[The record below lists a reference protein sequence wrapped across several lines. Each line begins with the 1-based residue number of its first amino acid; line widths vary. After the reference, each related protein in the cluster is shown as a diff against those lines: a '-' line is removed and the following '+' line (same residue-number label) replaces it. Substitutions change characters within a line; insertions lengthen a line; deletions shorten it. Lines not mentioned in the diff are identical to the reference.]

1 MSTRFPRSPAP
12 PIAALALVVALAT
25 TADGKDIEQT
35 ARVPGTLGQ
44 GVHLDSGQTVT
55 ISVRVDKPSA
65 LPANGRLKATWRLIK
80 PDTPRQL
87 TQDPAK
93 KPGRKKNAQGIYT
106 EPTPDWSKLLHAL
119 DPDVFTVYRAPIA
132 GTYRLE
138 VSTEQNAV
146 TLFEGGRWRETGQAP
161 LSRPAARKVAW
172 PADHT
177 VGVTIEIRDI
187 DTRPAGDRL
196 FIEAEPNDTPEQAQP
211 LALKKVTEDYSLR
224 VVGGSDDIEY
234 YDNSR
239 VGSSGD
245 DWFRLEFPGDQPR
258 LLTACL
264 SIPDQ
269 LAAARIR
276 CYAIPVGQA
285 TAAPGTLL
293 PLNNEYTE
301 GKNSNERVHQQKE
314 QHRIAINRTLKPGQV
329 YFLRVESN
337 SPGYEL
343 DLRVVR
349 PAPFSDPRQAV
360 RHGLYDHV
368 GQVDSWLA
376 NRPRGASVERR
387 IRDTGNLLGTQCMSC
402 HTQSGVWGPAIPLT
416 QGYRIRNIQ
425 LFRNLVNI
433 CYQSMRPTNKLID
446 AANNTSLAPLDLGD
460 GPAGTRVAGHS
471 VVSIERFRAARVL
484 QSKQAIRAANFILQ
498 SGDPGGINAAGPGA
512 NVGKSVVFS
521 YAGEVLFE
529 AWKATGDPKY
539 FRGLEDKARKV
550 LGVKP
555 VYSDDM
561 AHRVELL
568 KRYFPAD
575 YPAAAARVAEKETTQ
590 PKATSRVPYKG
601 HRTTA
606 EEAAKL
612 VERIDRQVTADL
624 ERLRQIQNANGT
636 WGFNPG
642 KSSDGGK
649 TWKAEGN
656 TGPEPSPTA
665 LALIAF
671 QAAGF
676 TPEDPTVKKGVEGLL
691 GLQHASGYWKGK
703 SQTGFVSTSY
713 SLHALSRLFPVKP
726 VEPKAEEFAA
736 GENEMLSETIERAR
750 RLSTTE
756 NPALVPLMSKLAGH
770 KSPLVRYWAMIG
782 LAAAP
787 ADRGV
792 APLIDGLG
800 DPVKAVR
807 EAAAWGLRQLLIDN
821 RGWKEVAAAAGSTDD
836 RTRASLARA
845 LVMRVDGVMPGIAI
859 GWDQLTS
866 LISSMMLE
874 DSHPA
879 VRAWATRASWNWWV
893 WNPPV
898 RTALNRAWIERLSR
912 PEPNELAENG
922 MRYQAHAL
930 FIANGHK
937 ANGSSQHQYAKLE
950 KLFGEIR
957 QTLEKAIQNNPA
969 VARRLSRRLV
979 AVAAT
984 FYNTSGGDGG
994 PGQMG
999 YITPG
1004 SSDLF
1009 GHAVLNYLKIVDPKL
1024 SKDRSGEAL
1033 LPVRLGLEGAA
1044 NVPHQPLQQQLI
1056 TYSLEGPEALRAV
1069 AASSVSDPRSAKFVA
1084 VPELVEPLLR
1094 QIRRGAN
1101 EPPRRPQLSDPVLK
1115 LFGRVRWVIPQN
1127 KDQQHEI
1134 LGYLAPRFPKFVT
1147 AEEIKKNSD
1156 AAKRE
1161 ELGRQMNAEWYL
1173 ATGLGDA
1180 LGRNPDLHIDMAID
1194 FLPKSFQNKLDAQ
1207 FWLPSVTWILTHK
1220 TKLPEVQVKKGQL
1233 PPIDPY
1239 AAHRTRALQLFLDQL
1254 KATADPRTRVV
1265 AVTMAQATSLRRN
1278 PEVLNALEAMLKFEK
1293 RKSVVKTARNVLS
1306 TNRKNFLKELTAAVN
1321 GEKPRKQPADKNGKP
1336 KLDAEFVADFQ
1347 FFRDYVTPEMDK
1359 VLRGDQRSCFACH
1372 GVPGRVPPLT
1382 LNPPDDAGYLP
1393 VDKLLANYR
1402 LLQFRVDL
1410 GNIEKSKL
1418 LRKPL
1423 NIQTGKEDGHQGGR
1437 RYQPMDPGYQ
1447 IIRRWVLNQK
1457 KHPAKLGLEV
1467 PAKAAP

>member
-1 MSTRFPRSPAP
+1 MSVRLRVLT
-12 PIAALALVVALAT
+12 ALLLLGPSACLAR
-25 TADGKDIEQT
+25 AGDILKS
-35 ARVPGTLGQ
+35 ARVPKPLSQ
-44 GVHLDSGQTVT
+44 EIHLDQGQAVT
-55 ISVRVDKPSA
+55 ISARIDKPSR
-65 LPANGRLKATWRLIK
+65 LPDNGRLKTAWTLLRT
-80 PDTPRQL
+80 DDPRQASD
-87 TQDPAK
+87 QPKAQPA
-93 KPGRKKNAQGIYT
+93 RKTNAEGIYT
-106 EPTPDWSKLLHAL
+106 HPTPNWSKLLHAL
-119 DPDVFTVYRAPIA
+119 DPDVFTVYRAPVA
-132 GTYRLE
+132 GNYRLQ
-138 VSTEQNAV
+138 VSTEPGEV
-146 TLFEGGRWRETGQAP
+146 KLFDGGRWREKGQAP
-161 LSRPAARKVAW
+161 FSRPVSRKVAW
-172 PADHT
+172 PADHS
-177 VGVTIEIRDI
+177 VGVTIEIHHI
-187 DTRPAGDRL
+187 DARPAGNRL

-211 LALKKVTEDYSLR
+211 LKLRTGDEDYSLR
-224 VVGGSDDIEY
+224 VVGGADDIEY

-245 DWFRLEFPGDQPR
+245 DWFRLEFPGTEPR

-269 LAAARIR
+269 IIAGRIR
-276 CYAIPVGQA
+276 CYTLPAKLA
-285 TAAPGTLL
+285 TAAPGELLTLK
-293 PLNNEYTE
+293 NEYTE
-301 GKNSNERVHQQKE
+301 GKNLNERVHQQQE

-349 PAPFSDPRQAV
+349 PAPFTDPRQAV

-471 VVSIERFRAARVL
+471 VVSIERFRAPRVL
-484 QSKQAIRAANFILQ
+484 QAKQAIRAANFILQ

-521 YAGEVLFE
+521 YAGEVLYE

-550 LGVKP
+550 LGVNP
-555 VYSDDM
+555 AYTDDM

-575 YPAAAARVAEKETTQ
+575 YPTAAKKVAAREKNRPQ
-590 PKATSRVPYKG
+590 ATSRVPYKG
-601 HRTTA
+601 HKTTPA
-606 EEAAKL
+606 EAAQL
-612 VERIDRQVTADL
+612 AERINKQVAADL
-624 ERLRQIQNANGT
+624 DRLRQIQNENGT

-642 KSSDGGK
+642 KSSDEGK
-649 TWKAEGN
+649 TWKAQGN
-656 TGPEPSPTA
+656 ISPEPSPTA

-676 TPEDPTVKKGVEGLL
+676 TSEDPTVKKGVAGLL
-691 GLQHASGYWKGK
+691 QLQHPSGYWKGK

-726 VEPKAEEFAA
+726 VKPSTSDFSA
-736 GENEMLSETIERAR
+736 GKNETLAETIDRAR
-750 RLSTTE
+750 ELSTTE
-756 NPALVPLMSKLAGH
+756 DPTLVPLMAKLAAHG
-770 KSPLVRYWAMIG
+770 SPLVRYWAMIG

-787 ADRGV
+787 SDAGI
-792 APLIDGLG
+792 AGLAGGLG

-821 RGWKEVAAAAGSTDD
+821 RGWQAVATAAGSTDD
-836 RTRASLARA
+836 RVRASLARA
-845 LVMRVDGVMPGIAI
+845 LVMRVDGVLPGIGI
-859 GWDQLTS
+859 DWDQLTT

-874 DSHPA
+874 DPHPA
-879 VRAWATRASWNWWV
+879 VRAWATRASWNWWI

-898 RTALNRAWIERLSR
+898 RTALNQAWIERLSR
-912 PEPNELAENG
+912 PEPSELAENG
-922 MRYQAHAL
+922 LRYQAHAL
-930 FIANGHK
+930 FVANGHK
-937 ANGSSQHQYAKLE
+937 ANGSRQHQYTKLDE
-950 KLFGEIR
+950 LFLDIDGV
-957 QTLEKAIQNNPA
+957 LENALEDDPA
-969 VARRLSRRLV
+969 LARRLSRRLV

-999 YITPG
+999 YITPS

-1009 GHAVLNYLKIVDPKL
+1009 GHAVLAYFDIVDPERK
-1024 SKDRSGEAL
+1024 KDRSGDDL
-1033 LPVRLGLEGAA
+1033 LPVRIGLEGAA

-1056 TYSLEGPEALRAV
+1056 EYSLKGPEALRAV
-1069 AASSVSDPRSAKFVA
+1069 AASSVSDPRSAKFAA

-1101 EPPRRPQLSDPVLK
+1101 EPPRRAQLSDPVLK

-1127 KDQQHEI
+1127 KDQQHEV
-1134 LGYLAPRFPKFVT
+1134 LGYLVPKFPKFVS
-1147 AEEIKKNSD
+1147 AEEIKQHPD
-1156 AAKRE
+1156 AAKRK
-1161 ELGRQMNAEWYL
+1161 ELGRQMDAQWYL

-1180 LGRNPDLHIDMAID
+1180 LGRNPDLHIDMALD
-1194 FLPKSFQNKLDAQ
+1194 FLPRTLQNQLDAH

-1254 KATADPRTRVV
+1254 KATADPRTRGV
-1265 AVTMAQATSLRRN
+1265 AVTMAQATALRRN

-1293 RKSVVKTARNVLS
+1293 REKVVKTARNVLS
-1306 TNRKNFLKELTAAVN
+1306 TNRKNFLKELSDAVN
-1321 GEKPRKQPADKNGKP
+1321 RETPRRQAADKNGKP
-1336 KLDAEFVADFQ
+1336 KIDSEFIADFQ
-1347 FFRDYVTPEMDK
+1347 FFRDYVAPEMNK

-1382 LNPPDDAGYLP
+1382 LNRPDDAGYLP
-1393 VDKLLANYR
+1393 VDKMLANYR
-1402 LLQFRVDL
+1402 LLQARVDL
-1410 GNIEKSKL
+1410 ADIEKSKL

-1423 NIQTGKEDGHQGGR
+1423 NVQTGKEDGHQGGR
-1437 RYQPMDPGYQ
+1437 RYKPMDSGYL
-1447 IIRRWVLNQK
+1447 IIRRWVLNQ
-1457 KHPAKLGLEV
+1457 
-1467 PAKAAP
+1467 